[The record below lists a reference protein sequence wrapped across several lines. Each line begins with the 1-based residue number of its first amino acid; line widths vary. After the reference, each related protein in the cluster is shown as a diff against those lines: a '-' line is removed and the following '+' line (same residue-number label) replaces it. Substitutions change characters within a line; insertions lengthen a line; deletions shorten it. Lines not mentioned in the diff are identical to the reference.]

1 MTLTGERLDVAR
13 RLRTPTA
20 SEWRNGRNLDAG
32 LAMIVSSNIAHA
44 QRESVR
50 RWVTS
55 LGPGT
60 VTNAERGYTRSSTP
74 MEDRPDPGSYSGI
87 NSISWD
93 VRTAQRFGTFLLVR
107 DREVSG
113 EPARWRRLR
122 VSVDADASAL
132 TLLVALTAPGDIPGA
147 NNAGYASRSITAGRD
162 VYSLDVDPALD
173 VLEQTIPAR
182 RPDTAGAEE
191 SRVAAVDLW
200 VGWYSASGTSSIYS
214 ITAGEIR

>member
-1 MTLTGERLDVAR
+1 MALTGERLGVAR

-20 SEWRNGRNLDAG
+20 SEWRDGRHLDAG
-32 LAMIVSSNIAHA
+32 LAMIVSSNLAHA

-60 VTNAERGYTRSSTP
+60 VTNTERGYTRSSTA
-74 MEDRPDPGSYSGI
+74 MEDRRDPGSYSGI
-87 NSISWD
+87 ASVSWD
-93 VRTAQRFGTFLLVR
+93 IRTAQRFGPLLMIR

-113 EPARWRRLR
+113 QPARWRRVR

-132 TLLVALTAPGDIPGA
+132 TLLVALTIPGEIPGQ
-147 NNAGYASRSITAGRD
+147 NNLGFASSSITAGRGL
-162 VYSLDVDPALD
+162 YSVDVDPALD
-173 VLEQTIPAR
+173 ALEQTLPAR
-182 RPDTAGAEE
+182 RPDAATAEE
-191 SRVAAVDLW
+191 TRSAAVDLW